1 LNLQALI
8 EYYGYLAIFVGCLLE
23 GETVLVL
30 GAVSA
35 HLGYLKLPWVIAI
48 AAVAGFLGD
57 QLWFLVGRRYGPA
70 AYQRFPRIAKH
81 AREASERLDRNADWV
96 VMLMRF
102 MVGMR
107 TAIPIAVG
115 AGRMSHAR
123 FVALNA
129 VGAVLWATTFGVA
142 GYVFGAAVT
151 RSLDKAL
158 HEAEIVLGIALVAM
172 AVYFAVRYLRAR
184 QRAASGKQQGAS

>member
-1 LNLQALI
+1 LNLQAAI
-8 EYYGYLAIFVGCLLE
+8 ESYGYLAIFVGCLLE

-35 HLGYLKLPWVIAI
+35 HLGYLKLPWVIAL
-48 AAVAGFLGD
+48 AAFAGFLGD
-57 QLWFLVGRRYGPA
+57 QLWFIVGRHYGPA
-70 AYQRFPRIAKH
+70 VYQRFPRFAKH

-96 VMLMRF
+96 VMAMRF

-115 AGRMSHAR
+115 AGRMPHAR

-129 VGAVLWATTFGVA
+129 LGALLWATTFGVV

-151 RSLDKAL
+151 RSLDKAM

-172 AVYFAVRYLRAR
+172 AVYFIVRYLRAR
-184 QRAASGKQQGAS
+184 RRAASGKQQGTA